1 MGSSQMTTV
10 QPTPPEATHPSY
22 WQAPSTGSPDDRILA
37 RLRVRL
43 VALVAA
49 LVVQATIALLG
60 VLPELPG
67 VPDLA
72 GVSDWYSYTSH
83 PVSFWTQFAVMEFIA
98 AVVVSLAFGPVVR
111 IGDVSVIG
119 RLVLGL
125 GFVAVPTAAIVRGAI
140 DAAQAA
146 AVHGP
151 AAAASSWLATAFFG
165 TLFFGLPLIALAV
178 DASRAPSNPRPV

>member
-1 MGSSQMTTV
+1 MGCSQMTTV
-10 QPTPPEATHPSY
+10 QPTPPEATQASY
-22 WQAPSTGSPDDRILA
+22 WQAPATGSPDYQILA

-67 VPDLA
+67 VPDSA

-111 IGDVSVIG
+111 IGDVPVIG

-125 GFVAVPTAAIVRGAI
+125 GFVAVPAAAIVLGAI

-165 TLFFGLPLIALAV
+165 TLFFGLPLTALAV
-178 DASRAPSNPRPV
+178 PASRAPANPRPA

>member
-1 MGSSQMTTV
+1 MGCSQMTTV
-10 QPTPPEATHPSY
+10 QPTPPEATQPSY
-22 WQAPSTGSPDDRILA
+22 WQAPSTGSPDYQILA
-37 RLRVRL
+37 RLRMRL

-67 VPDLA
+67 VPAAA
-72 GVSDWYSYTSH
+72 GVSDSCSYTSQ
-83 PVSFWTQFAVMEFIA
+83 PVSFWFQFAVMEFIA

-111 IGDVSVIG
+111 IGDVPVIG

-125 GFVAVPTAAIVRGAI
+125 GFVAVPAAAIVLGAI

-146 AVHGP
+146 AVYGP

-165 TLFFGLPLIALAV
+165 TLFFGLPLTALAV
-178 DASRAPSNPRPV
+178 PVSRAPSNPRPA